1 MNKLLSYFS
10 NSQLLQLNGKEM
22 IVDKDIIKEVD
33 IIATM
38 IRKKAESREEQ
49 IALIQKLVGLGIN
62 DSKIQKSLQVIQ
74 QSYL

>member
-1 MNKLLSYFS
+1 
-10 NSQLLQLNGKEM
+10 M